1 MNPFKEIRHFNN
13 LSLKELS
20 SLTEISTSAL
30 TSAEAGL
37 YLKPPPRLL
46 AQLIDLP
53 TPPILLT
60 EALESPIDP
69 PSADAQRLTPA
80 SLAYLWHRW
89 VHTQRQNNSPLL
101 QTQVELSSA
110 RTFTQFLNEF
120 DSLYALAKLLVFDI
134 RTLQFYAATR
144 AQGGKLFE
152 ALAEML
158 PDEQVEWVRRL
169 V

>member
-1 MNPFKEIRHFNN
+1 MNPLKEIRHFNN

-20 SLTEISTSAL
+20 NEIDITTSAL

-37 YLKPPPRLL
+37 YLKPPPRLIQ
-46 AQLIDLP
+46 ALIDF
-53 TPPILLT
+53 PPPPDLLDQ
-60 EALESPIDP
+60 ALNSPIDP
-69 PSADAQRLTPA
+69 PPFDAQRLTPA
-80 SLAYLWHRW
+80 SLTYLWHQW
-89 VHTQRQNNSPLL
+89 VHEQRQNNSPLL
-101 QTQVELSSA
+101 VSRIELSTA

-158 PDEQVEWVRRL
+158 PADQVEWVRRL